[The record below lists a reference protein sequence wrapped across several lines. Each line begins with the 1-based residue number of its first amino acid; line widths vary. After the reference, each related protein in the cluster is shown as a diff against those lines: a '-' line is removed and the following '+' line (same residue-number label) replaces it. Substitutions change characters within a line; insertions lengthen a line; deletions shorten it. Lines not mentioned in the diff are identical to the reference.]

1 MRTRERYDAF
11 MAAWGEANRESS
23 NETVL
28 NVYNE
33 IREIGGVYLTR
44 EIEMN
49 MD

>member
-1 MRTRERYDAF
+1 

-33 IREIGGVYLTR
+33 IREIREIGGVYLTR